1 MSIGRYIAAPLA
13 RALGIRYNASY
24 PAITSAIHLLY
35 PTGPS
40 QDELTSSRQH
50 KTNGVS
56 NDMPQRAVYLLTLS
70 DNGSP
75 DIVGNY
81 INLPP
86 PTEPYTLRFSIEGA
100 SSICREGSLW
110 VNVPT
115 SGEEFDRKKF
125 KKYECVQKAPILVR
139 V

>member
-13 RALGIRYNASY
+13 RVLGIRYNAHS
-24 PAITSAIHLLY
+24 AITPFHLLY

-40 QDELTSSRQH
+40 QDSDGNSRQLP
-50 KTNGVS
+50 NGIAK
-56 NDMPQRAVYLLTLS
+56 NMPQQAVYLLTLS
-70 DNGSP
+70 DDGSP

-86 PTEPYTLRFSIEGA
+86 PTKPYTLRFSIEGA
-100 SSICREGSLW
+100 SSICREGSFYI
-110 VNVPT
+110 NVPT

-125 KKYECVQKAPILVR
+125 RKHECVN
-139 V
+139 